1 MPRLS
6 GSVSA
11 PEAGLVLNKSSET
24 GTKTDTMKASK
35 FWTFSAGL
43 LTLLVLSSAAST
55 PSDPCD
61 IEDANG
67 CTYLPHLS
75 FPFMKD
81 FTPACNRHDMCYGC
95 AITYGLTRK
104 DCDDA
109 LLRNTVQTCRAFT
122 APNSQDSQNSYGIFS
137 LTRRSPNKVLMIPCK
152 RVNTLLQITTLSSN
166 PQVNSLICTMMIV
179 LLMVVA
185 TATSITQASNYSSGT
200 YVMMSPSR
208 LRPNSDFTV
217 SVNILKAP
225 QDVDVTATIQR
236 SVRSTPVAS
245 AQGTF
250 QAGNPGTLHLKIPG
264 SIIKTSYTL
273 TVEGAGGLTFTN
285 STTLD
290 YSSKEFSL
298 FIQTDKGIYKAG
310 DTVNFRVLGMYSDF
324 KPYLKPLHIR
334 IYDKDSN
341 KIMQWLNVRP
351 KDGVVTQKL
360 KLSSQPTLGD
370 WKISVQAS

>member
-1 MPRLS
+1 
-6 GSVSA
+6 
-11 PEAGLVLNKSSET
+11 
-24 GTKTDTMKASK
+24 
-35 FWTFSAGL
+35 
-43 LTLLVLSSAAST
+43 
-55 PSDPCD
+55 
-61 IEDANG
+61 
-67 CTYLPHLS
+67 
-75 FPFMKD
+75 
-81 FTPACNRHDMCYGC
+81 
-95 AITYGLTRK
+95 
-104 DCDDA
+104 
-109 LLRNTVQTCRAFT
+109 
-122 APNSQDSQNSYGIFS
+122 
-137 LTRRSPNKVLMIPCK
+137 
-152 RVNTLLQITTLSSN
+152 
-166 PQVNSLICTMMIV
+166 
-179 LLMVVA
+179 MVVA

-200 YVMMSPSR
+200 YVMMSPSQ

-225 QDVDVTATIQR
+225 QDVDVTATIHKDVKSIFYQ
-236 SVRSTPVAS
+236 SVRSAPVAS

-264 SIIKTSYTL
+264 SITKTSYTL

-341 KIMQWLNVRP
+341 KIVQWLNVRP

-370 WKISVQAS
+370 WKISVLASVRMALTLLKK